1 MAVKKMQY
9 QNLDHS
15 LRLFRGQV
23 SEGLE
28 YAKTE
33 MPALD
38 TPEKIFNWLKL
49 RTRYKHDP
57 KNTELFQTLP
67 TLLDNNFHGITGAG
81 DCDCFTIAAL
91 STLLANGFYN
101 CGIVLVGRNRFNPVH
116 IYAYV
121 EDNGKRYFLDL
132 TNKYFDQTR
141 FYPYA
146 QYIPFKI
153 NQNEKNM
160 MLQLAEMSAPRKRSF
175 KKPTEGQLA
184 HWRKIQEKKRQQQME
199 HERRRAMGIVQR
211 PNVNHIF
218 MPSKGVQ
225 IREDYFDNLSAG
237 EFQNMLLSEG
247 YGLEEIVELSGR
259 RGERR
264 RQRKDEKRQLKKEKR
279 QAKTDKIKAKAEAK
293 RAKGEAK
300 KMKAQAKIDKA
311 NRSGGGDD
319 GEEEGGWQGKV
330 GKYFNK
336 AVGGVSKVM
345 KAYRGQEGD
354 EDTEDAEAEVVES
367 NVGTSGGSRSNIR
380 KASGG
385 ASDEPKMVTIFG
397 KQMKQSTA
405 IGLGVGTALLIGGIA
420 YGVSKSRKKAA

>member
-28 YAKTE
+28 YAKQE
-33 MPALD
+33 MPPLD
-38 TPEKIFNWLKL
+38 TPEKVFNWLKL

-91 STLLANGFYN
+91 STLIANGFTD
-101 CGIVLVGRNRFNPVH
+101 CGIVLVGRNRFQPVH

-121 EDNGKRYFLDL
+121 NDNGKRYHLDL

-146 QYIPFKI
+146 QYIPYII

-160 MLQLAEMSAPRKRSF
+160 MLQLADNEGLSRKRPSF
-175 KKPTEGQLA
+175 KRPNPNSRAVQIHKQRQQEF
-184 HWRKIQEKKRQQQME
+184 WRKQQEG
-199 HERRRAMGIVQR
+199 RRLRR
-211 PNVNHIF
+211 NPDHIF
-218 MPSKGVQ
+218 IPSQGVQ

-237 EFQNMLLSEG
+237 EFQHMLLDEG
-247 YGLEEIVELSGR
+247 YELEEIVELSGK
-259 RGERR
+259 RGDRR
-264 RQRKDEKRQLKKEKR
+264 RAKKADKQQQKKEKR
-279 QAKTDKIKAKAEAK
+279 AAKTDKIKAKAEAK
-293 RAKGEAK
+293 RARAEAK

-311 NRSGGGDD
+311 NRSGSGGDD

-330 GKYFNK
+330 GKYFGK

-345 KAYRGQEGD
+345 KAYRGQD
-354 EDTEDAEAEVVES
+354 NEDVEDVDAEEVES
-367 NVGTSGGSRSNIR
+367 NVGSGTGNRARVGKSS
-380 KASGG
+380 
-385 ASDEPKMVTIFG
+385 EPTNAPKTVTIMG
-397 KQMKQSTA
+397 KEISQTTA
-405 IGLGVGTALLIGGIA
+405 IVGGVGLALLIGGVA
-420 YGVSKSRKKAA
+420 YAATRPKKRAA

>member
-160 MLQLAEMSAPRKRSF
+160 MLQLADNEGLSRKRPSF
-175 KKPTEGQLA
+175 KRPDPNSRAMQM
-184 HWRKIQEKKRQQQME
+184 HKKRQQEFWRKYNEGKRLRQN
-199 HERRRAMGIVQR
+199 
-211 PNVNHIF
+211 PNHIF

-247 YGLEEIVELSGR
+247 YELEEIVELSGR

-264 RQRKDEKRQLKKEKR
+264 RAKKAEKQQLKKERK

-293 RAKGEAK
+293 RARGEAK

-385 ASDEPKMVTIFG
+385 STDGPKMVTIFG
-397 KQMKQSTA
+397 KEMKQSTA